1 MYDLILI
8 RYGEMT
14 LKKKNYKSFLSRLV
28 HNIKTKLE
36 TFKKIRYEYTNY
48 RFYIYLN
55 GEDHEEIINI
65 LDTISGI
72 SSYSL
77 CVKCLP
83 DLNDIASK
91 AINLIKDKNNQNKSF
106 KVETKRG
113 DKTFPLNSI
122 EISQQV
128 ATLILESLND
138 LIVDVHNPDFLLNVD
153 LRKEGTY
160 VFLNHLL
167 GMQGFPAGTGGK
179 ALLMISGG
187 IDSPVA
193 GYLTLKKGLK
203 LKAIHFYSPPYTSEM
218 SLQKVIELTELL
230 TIYTEKG
237 NMELLIV
244 PFTKIQL
251 RIQEKADPEYLIT
264 LMRRAMYKIASIVCK
279 RERIDAIINGESI
292 GQVASQTIENM
303 FVINEVTNIPILRPL
318 ITSEKN
324 DIIKISKQI
333 NAFNIS
339 IRPYE
344 DCCTVFVPMHPV
356 LKPRLKDV
364 IREENL
370 SELDNLI
377 KEAVLNTETIDLNC
391 FEKYNV
397 MFKKSDKYDI

>member
-14 LKKKNYKSFLSRLV
+14 LKKRNYKVFLKRLV
-28 HNIKTKLE
+28 HNIKNKLE
-36 TFKKIRYEYTNY
+36 KFNKIRYEYTNY

-65 LDTISGI
+65 LNTISGI

-83 DLNDIASK
+83 DLSDIANK
-91 AINLIKDKNNQNKSF
+91 AISLIKEKNYQKRSF

-113 DKTFPLNSI
+113 DKSFPLTSI

-128 ATLILESLND
+128 ATLILDSLNE
-138 LIVDVHNPDFLLNVD
+138 LIVDLHNPDFLLKIE
-153 LRKEGTY
+153 LRNEGTY
-160 VFLNHLL
+160 VFLDYIL

-179 ALLMISGG
+179 GLLMMSGG

-193 GYLTLKKGLK
+193 GYLTLKKGLR
-203 LKAIHFYSPPYTSEM
+203 LKAIHFYSPPYTSEN

-230 TIYTEKG
+230 TKYTEKG

-244 PFTKIQL
+244 PFTDIQL
-251 RIQEKADPEYLIT
+251 KIQEKADPKYSIT
-264 LMRRAMYKIASIVCK
+264 LMRRAMYKIASIICK
-279 RERIDAIINGESI
+279 EERIHAIINGECI
-292 GQVASQTIENM
+292 GQVASQTIESM
-303 FVINEVTNIPILRPL
+303 FVINEVTSIPILRPL

-333 NAFNIS
+333 EAFNIS

-344 DCCTVFVPMHPV
+344 DCCTVFVPTNPV
-356 LKPRLKDV
+356 IKPRLKA
-364 IREENL
+364 IINEENKT
-370 SELDNLI
+370 ELDLLI
-377 KEAVLNTETIDLNC
+377 EEAVQMIERIDLNS
-391 FEKYNV
+391 FDKYNV
-397 MFKKSDKYDI
+397 MFKKSEKYDI

>member
-14 LKKKNYKSFLSRLV
+14 LKKNNYKIFLGRLV
-28 HNIKTKLE
+28 HNIKNKL
-36 TFKKIRYEYTNY
+36 KDYSKIRFEYTNY

-55 GEDHEEIINI
+55 GEDHEKIISI

-83 DLNDIASK
+83 DLTDIASK
-91 AINLIKDKNNQNKSF
+91 AIELIQDKGYQKKSF

-113 DKTFPLNSI
+113 DKSFPLTSI

-128 ATLILESLND
+128 ATLILKSLND
-138 LIVDVHNPDFLLNVD
+138 LIVDVHNPEFLLSVD

-160 VFLNHLL
+160 VFLDHLL

-179 ALLMISGG
+179 GLLMISGG

-193 GYLTLKKGLK
+193 GYLALKKGLK

-218 SLQKVIELTELL
+218 ALQKVIELAELL
-230 TIYTEKG
+230 SNYTEKG

-244 PFTKIQL
+244 PFTDIQL
-251 RIQEKADPEYLIT
+251 KIQEKADPEYLIT

-279 RERIDAIINGESI
+279 RERIEAIINGESI

-318 ITSEKN
+318 IASEKN
-324 DIIKISKQI
+324 DIIKISKKI
-333 NAFNIS
+333 KAFDIS

-344 DCCTVFVPMHPV
+344 DCCTVFVPVHPII
-356 LKPRLKDV
+356 KPKLKDV
-364 IREENL
+364 IKEENVA
-370 SELDNLI
+370 ELDILIEEAIKKIERINL
-377 KEAVLNTETIDLNC
+377 NS